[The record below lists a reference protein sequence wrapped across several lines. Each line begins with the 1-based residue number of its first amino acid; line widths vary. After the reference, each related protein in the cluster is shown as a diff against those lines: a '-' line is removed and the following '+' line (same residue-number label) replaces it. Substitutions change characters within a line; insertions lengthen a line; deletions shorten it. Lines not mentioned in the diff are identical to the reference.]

1 MTLPRANRRLTLRTA
16 TVLLALVALAILLVG
31 TPTAS
36 ADDPPQ
42 APDDDRVYTW
52 SDGERTFQ
60 VQVVPGE
67 TPPGDKDPYAASLS
81 R

>member
-1 MTLPRANRRLTLRTA
+1 MTLLRANRRLTLRTA

-52 SDGERTFQ
+52 SDGE
-60 VQVVPGE
+60 